1 MRSAS
6 RLAIGLAAG
15 VLFFVQLAA
24 AAKETRFAGTWV
36 GTTPEGVWGNVGTQ
50 LVIDPTENNDAI
62 IYVELFLGRNAV
74 RTREDST
81 RWWHA
86 ACDLSNR
93 FGSLNPPNQT
103 AKLRGC
109 DCKAH
114 E

>member
-93 FGSLNPPNQT
+93 FGSLNPRTRRQNCEGAT
-103 AKLRGC
+103 AR
-109 DCKAH
+109 AH